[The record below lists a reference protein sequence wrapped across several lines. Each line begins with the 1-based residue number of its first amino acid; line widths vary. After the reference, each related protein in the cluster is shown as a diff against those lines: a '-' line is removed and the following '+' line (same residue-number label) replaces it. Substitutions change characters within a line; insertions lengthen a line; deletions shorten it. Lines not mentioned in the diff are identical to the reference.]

1 MSVSINHPAA
11 IRPLTGLLLA
21 CALGLIPAAPRL
33 QAAGT
38 DAATGAP
45 TLDERFA
52 QADQALNDGRISDG
66 EMVLKAILAEY
77 PRNKDA
83 ANLLG
88 NLALAQGRLDAAKA
102 FYNQALTAD
111 PAAAETYNNL
121 GVLALQQ
128 KDVNGA
134 MINFQTAVRLDPAR
148 ADAWYNLGQVYLGGG
163 NQNEGERCLRKAIEA
178 DPKQLGARYRL
189 AVLLLG
195 TQRGDQAA
203 GLLEEG
209 VRIAPDDP
217 KFLFLLAT
225 VHDDQGRTAEAR
237 DGYLKARAAG
247 STNPRLGLYLAQAQA
262 RLKQTELAR
271 GEIATLLAAPAT
283 DPQVRAQAEALLRSL
298 DHEQI
303 R

>member
-1 MSVSINHPAA
+1 MPVSINCPFAPRLLA
-11 IRPLTGLLLA
+11 GLLLA
-21 CALGLIPAAPRL
+21 CTPGLIPASPPA

-38 DAATGAP
+38 QAATGAP
-45 TLDERFA
+45 TLDERFT
-52 QADQALNDGRISDG
+52 QADQALNDGRIKDG
-66 EMVLKAILAEY
+66 EAVLQAILAEY

-88 NLALAQGRLDAAKA
+88 NLALAQGRPDAAKA
-102 FYNQALTAD
+102 FYNQALEAD

-148 ADAWYNLGQVYLGGG
+148 ADAWYNLGQVFLAGG
-163 NQNEGERCLRKAIEA
+163 NPTEGERSLRKAIDA
-178 DPKQLGARYRL
+178 DPNLLGARYRL

-195 TQRGDQAA
+195 TQRGDQAVP
-203 GLLEEG
+203 LLEEAI
-209 VRIAPDDP
+209 RIAPDDA

-225 VHDDQGRTAEAR
+225 VYDDLGRTAEAR
-237 DGYLKARAAG
+237 DGYLKARGAG
-247 STNPRLGLYLAQAQA
+247 STNPRLGLYLAQTQVQ
-262 RLKQTELAR
+262 LKQTAEAR
-271 GEIATLLAAPAT
+271 GELDALLKAPAT
-283 DPQVRAQAEALLRSL
+283 DPQVRKQAEDLLRSL
-298 DHEQI
+298 GNEQT

>member
-1 MSVSINHPAA
+1 MPVSINHPAT

-21 CALGLIPAAPRL
+21 CALGLIPAAPRV

-45 TLDERFA
+45 TLDERFT

-66 EMVLKAILAEY
+66 EAVLKAILAEY

-102 FYNQALTAD
+102 FYNQALDAD

-134 MINFQTAVRLDPAR
+134 MVNFQTAVRLDPAR

-163 NQNEGERCLRKAIEA
+163 NQSEGERCLRKAIDA

-195 TQRGDQAA
+195 TQRGDQAVP
-203 GLLEEG
+203 LLEELI
-209 VRIAPDDP
+209 RIAPDDA
-217 KFLFLLAT
+217 KSLFLLAT
-225 VHDDQGRTAEAR
+225 VNDDLGRTAAAR
-237 DGYLKARAAG
+237 DGYVKARAAG

-262 RLKQTELAR
+262 KLKQTAEARRELEA
-271 GEIATLLAAPAT
+271 LLATPAS
-283 DPQVRAQAEALLRSL
+283 DPQVRKQASDLLRSL
-298 DHEQI
+298 GNEQT